1 LIGRGGGGCRESC
14 LLCGEDDRSF
24 SDEATKMGAMSGRP
38 ETPIGI
44 REVAH
49 GGCATAHARSHPQ
62 IGELCNHRV
71 AYSSIFLRL
80 PRGAG
85 SICGKFG
92 AFLYTG
98 VEW

>member
-1 LIGRGGGGCRESC
+1 VCRESC
-14 LLCGEDDRSF
+14 VFYNRTIGVPASNERSVR
-24 SDEATKMGAMSGRP
+24 APRAL
-38 ETPIGI
+38 IGN
-44 REVAH
+44 RGVAH

-92 AFLYTG
+92 AFLSTG